1 MGGSVGIS
9 KVTQRVTSLVDVEV
23 GVSVFPSSLVTVL
36 TAGVFTST
44 VVPGGVVGTMISSDD
59 SEDRLP
65 EDSLDSDD
73 SDDSE
78 DSEEESRFLD
88 DSVNPNLSHQCCHPC
103 LLPLSMMSA
112 SWCQRGCGE
121 HIN

>member
-9 KVTQRVTSLVDVEV
+9 NVTQRVASLVDVEV

-44 VVPGGVVGTMISSDD
+44 VVPGGVVGTMISSDEEEEEE
-59 SEDRLP
+59 EDLLLP

-78 DSEEESRFLD
+78 DSEEESRLLD
-88 DSVNPNLSHQCCHPC
+88 D
-103 LLPLSMMSA
+103 
-112 SWCQRGCGE
+112 
-121 HIN
+121 